1 MVCHWLVKWPW
12 TSHLTSLNFTFFT
25 CPMRM
30 RSMYLVGLLWGWNK
44 IIFIKQ
50 PCSMTSQQGV
60 LTKRGYT
67 CYKVKGWYRVIRWKV
82 IGIGLLLFSISYSVL
97 PDDIYSVFR
106 KKGKLH
112 RIIWVGWER
121 GRVLGVSSS
130 VCLAL
135 CNPMDCSPPG
145 SSVHG
150 IPARKEGKDIAKCTA
165 HLFPFLV
172 DCCRHLE
179 GIDPGSLS

>member
-1 MVCHWLVKWPW
+1 
-12 TSHLTSLNFTFFT
+12 
-25 CPMRM
+25 
-30 RSMYLVGLLWGWNK
+30 
-44 IIFIKQ
+44 
-50 PCSMTSQQGV
+50 MTSQQGV

-67 CYKVKGWYRVIRWKV
+67 CYKVKGWYRVIR
-82 IGIGLLLFSISYSVL
+82 LLFFISYSVL

-112 RIIWVGWER
+112 RLIWVGWEK

-130 VCLAL
+130 VCLVL

-150 IPARKEGKDIAKCTA
+150 MPARKEGTDIAKCTA

-172 DCCRHLE
+172 DCC
-179 GIDPGSLS
+179 